1 MKRRQWIK
9 KLWRVCSVRSERK
22 ALRNKSLLL
31 GVTGGVAAYKSVDLV
46 RRLREEGLV
55 VTVIMTKAAQYFV
68 TPLSLQI
75 ASQKK
80 VYSDLFHDPMAHI
93 YLPAEADV
101 MVIAPATADII
112 GKCARGI
119 ADDLLSTS
127 FLSFRGQVIIAPA
140 MNWRMY
146 ENPIFQENMKYLLSK
161 GIIQVGPERGSL
173 ACGEE
178 GMGRMADTSDIVDAV
193 LSSITEKDL
202 RGEKILVTAGPTREY
217 LDPVR
222 FLSNRSSGRMGYA
235 IARAALRRGADVT
248 LISGHSFLEKPRG
261 MRFISVESASDMLTA
276 IEKKVRASTVLIMS
290 AAVSDFMP
298 AEKHTDKIEKA
309 GDLIVRFSPSPDII
323 SAISGKRR
331 RPFIIGFAAETGK
344 RIARARKKLKEKKMD
359 MIVFNDVTEEGS
371 GFDTDTNRV
380 VIIDREKETALPRM
394 SKDSV
399 ADAILDKLVE
409 VKT

>member
-1 MKRRQWIK
+1 M
-9 KLWRVCSVRSERK
+9 RSERK
-22 ALRNKSLLL
+22 TLRNKSLLL

-46 RRLREEGLV
+46 RRLTEEGLMV
-55 VTVIMTKAAQYFV
+55 KVIMTKAAQYFV

-75 ASQKK
+75 ASQNK

-101 MVIAPATADII
+101 MLVAPATANII

-146 ENPIFQENMKYLLSK
+146 ENPIFQENLKFLLSK
-161 GIIQVGPERGSL
+161 GVIQVGPEKGSL

-178 GMGRMADTSDIVDAV
+178 GVGRMAAIPDIVDTV
-193 LSSITEKDL
+193 LSCITEKDL
-202 RGEKILVTAGPTREY
+202 SGEKILVTAGPTREY

-222 FLSNRSSGRMGYA
+222 FLSNRSSGKMGYA

-248 LISGHSFLEKPRG
+248 LISGHSFLEKPKG
-261 MRFISVESASDMLTA
+261 IRFISVETASDMLKA
-276 IEKKVRASTVLIMS
+276 VEREVSASTVLIMS

-298 AEKHTDKIEKA
+298 VEKHADKIEKA
-309 GDLIVRFSPSPDII
+309 GNLTMRLSQTPDII
-323 SAISGKRR
+323 SAISRKRK

-344 RIARARKKLKEKKMD
+344 RLGRAREKLNGKKMD

-371 GFDTDTNRV
+371 GFDADTNRV
-380 VIIDREKETALPRM
+380 VIIDRDNKETVVPLM